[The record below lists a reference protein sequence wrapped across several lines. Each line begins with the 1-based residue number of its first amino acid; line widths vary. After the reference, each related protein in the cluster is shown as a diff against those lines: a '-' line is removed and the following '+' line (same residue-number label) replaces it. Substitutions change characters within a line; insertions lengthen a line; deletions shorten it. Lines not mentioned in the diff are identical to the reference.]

1 MLTFLMNGDIQV
13 ERISLSYTLY
23 RFRVSIFEYLR
34 RRVMILQQTN
44 YFFTVSLLMNEH
56 RVCFTRI
63 RSEEKNWKDA
73 FTSR

>member
-13 ERISLSYTLY
+13 ERISLFYTLY

-56 RVCFTRI
+56 QVCFTRI
-63 RSEEKNWKDA
+63 RSEEKN
-73 FTSR
+73 

>member
-13 ERISLSYTLY
+13 ERISLFYTLY

-56 RVCFTRI
+56 QVCFTRI